1 MAEGYVKVT
10 GGNVFYKITGTG
22 SKTPLIVLHGGP
34 GGTHM
39 PFFAL
44 EALGDERPVVFY
56 DQLGSGRSDHPD
68 DPLLWTIDR
77 FTEELARLREALALD
92 KVHILG
98 HSWGTMLA
106 ANYLLKQPAGVK
118 SVIFSG
124 PCLSAPQ
131 WKEDQDEHRKQLPPD
146 VQEIL
151 ARSEREGRTSSPE
164 YKEAMKVFYKKF
176 VNRLEEKPAVLQ
188 SEFARPNEEVYLTMW
203 GPSEFY
209 PSGNL
214 KTFDVTGRLHEIRLP
229 ALFTCGRYDE
239 ARPETTRAY
248 SRLIPGAKFHMFEN
262 SSHQPYLE
270 EPHEFVRVIREF
282 LAGV

>member
-1 MAEGYVKVT
+1 
-10 GGNVFYKITGTG
+10 
-22 SKTPLIVLHGGP
+22 
-34 GGTHM
+34 
-39 PFFAL
+39 
-44 EALGDERPVVFY
+44 
-56 DQLGSGRSDHPD
+56 
-68 DPLLWTIDR
+68 
-77 FTEELARLREALALD
+77 
-92 KVHILG
+92 
-98 HSWGTMLA
+98 
-106 ANYLLKQPAGVK
+106 
-118 SVIFSG
+118 
-124 PCLSAPQ
+124 
-131 WKEDQDEHRKQLPPD
+131 
-146 VQEIL
+146 
-151 ARSEREGRTSSPE
+151 
-164 YKEAMKVFYKKF
+164 
-176 VNRLEEKPAVLQ
+176 
-188 SEFARPNEEVYLTMW
+188 MW